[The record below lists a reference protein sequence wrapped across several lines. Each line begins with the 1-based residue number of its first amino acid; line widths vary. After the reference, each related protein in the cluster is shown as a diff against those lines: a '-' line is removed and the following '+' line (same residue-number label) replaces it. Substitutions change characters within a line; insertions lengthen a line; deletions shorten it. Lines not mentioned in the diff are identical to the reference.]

1 MTIASTTQLEL
12 IRAQAIPIEPWT
24 DISTQGHGN
33 HGSCQRRWRYSD
45 TQEARRFI
53 DIPGEDPLKKKV
65 KYFTGSPSR
74 DWIRWECR
82 KGSERWPL
90 LWSHPLLPEYRS
102 GWITEPE
109 GEKCLDYIASAGFV
123 AITQMGQT
131 TCDEIAD
138 RYRELRF
145 QVAEVVY
152 LADHDKTGRY
162 KADRAVEA
170 AEMASLPLIVIH
182 AGELFEGLPE
192 GGSIDNVPDVEAAM
206 EKIQAAARSAQAT
219 AQTTCAEPVQ
229 LAAPSDPDESPAQP
243 SAQPELKQVG
253 KGRDQF
259 SLDLLLPRDVAEAAT
274 VLTESLNFDPLSIAM
289 PYLAGISSLVKLGT
303 RIHPTPNFST
313 PPNLYLVLV
322 ALTGSAK
329 TDLYQAVVKGPAE
342 GILERQRQFFKGEQT
357 AWKANKS
364 DDKGPEP
371 GLVISQIED
380 FTPPRLDLQLQA
392 HERAKRGVLLMSDE
406 VAGIFRQ
413 AAGDTKNGSGR
424 GETQLLELWDG
435 NSHTTIRMSRDTTS
449 YKRCAV
455 SLLGG
460 IQPDVLRGLIDPK
473 DVTGQMA
480 RACSCHYPTPSSRP
494 R

>member
-1 MTIASTTQLEL
+1 M
-12 IRAQAIPIEPWT
+12 
-24 DISTQGHGN
+24 
-33 HGSCQRRWRYSD
+33 
-45 TQEARRFI
+45 
-53 DIPGEDPLKKKV
+53 
-65 KYFTGSPSR
+65 
-74 DWIRWECR
+74 
-82 KGSERWPL
+82 
-90 LWSHPLLPEYRS
+90 
-102 GWITEPE
+102 
-109 GEKCLDYIASAGFV
+109 
-123 AITQMGQT
+123 
-131 TCDEIAD
+131 
-138 RYRELRF
+138 
-145 QVAEVVY
+145 
-152 LADHDKTGRY
+152 
-162 KADRAVEA
+162 
-170 AEMASLPLIVIH
+170 
-182 AGELFEGLPE
+182 
-192 GGSIDNVPDVEAAM
+192 
-206 EKIQAAARSAQAT
+206 
-219 AQTTCAEPVQ
+219 
-229 LAAPSDPDESPAQP
+229 
-243 SAQPELKQVG
+243 KQVG

-259 SLDLLLPRDVAEAAT
+259 SLDLLLPQDVADAAT

-303 RIHPTPNFST
+303 RVHPTPNFST
-313 PPNLYLVLV
+313 PPNLYLVVV
-322 ALTGSAK
+322 APTGSAK

-342 GILERQRQFFKGEQT
+342 GILERQRQFFKGEL
-357 AWKANKS
+357 AGWKANKS

-480 RACSCHYPTPSSRP
+480 RCLFLSLPDTLITPSLKGFTQCELKRQYEARQMLSAFAEHVYDLPAADYQFCRAAQQRFHDWFMDHQVRAKHPSTEPILRAMWMKSAGQLSRLAGNLHITNTQGSTDP
-494 R
+494 VSDHHAELGMAVIDQLFAETAAFHLKPTGVLDRLMERFRVIATDPEKCPQGEVSWNRNRNHLGRDLRHGLKKRDFNEALALLAETEGRIVNYEPLVWQR